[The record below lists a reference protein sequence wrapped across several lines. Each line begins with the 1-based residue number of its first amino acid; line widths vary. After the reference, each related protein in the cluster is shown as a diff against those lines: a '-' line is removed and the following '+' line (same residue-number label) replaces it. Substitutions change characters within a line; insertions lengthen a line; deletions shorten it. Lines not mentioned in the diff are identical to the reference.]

1 MNVVGIDPSLTRS
14 GCALIAFDETGASWI
29 TWTSGSEAR
38 DYDSSIA
45 SRRRRVRRVL
55 AGIIEILPPRID
67 LSVIEAPSYGSQHG
81 AGHEREWL
89 RGMLIDQLCARGPV
103 VEIAPSKREVLAV
116 GHGFPRGTTSKDRK
130 AAVLEAVRA
139 SHPGVSIS
147 CHDVADAVALATAG
161 AHQLGYLAQYSAKQI
176 SAHEKVSWPVAPLGQ
191 GEGKRS

>member
-1 MNVVGIDPSLTRS
+1 M
-14 GCALIAFDETGASWI
+14 ALVEFGGDFSRWI

-67 LSVIEAPSYGSQHG
+67 LSVIEAPSYGSKG
-81 AGHEREWL
+81 GSVHEREWL

-103 VEIAPSKREVLAV
+103 VEIAPSRRALLATGNGRADKKEVLE
-116 GHGFPRGTTSKDRK
+116 D
-130 AAVLEAVRA
+130 
-139 SHPGVSIS
+139 VSVS

-161 AHQLGYLAQYSAKQI
+161 AHRLGHLAQYDAKQI
-176 SAHEKVSWPVAPLGQ
+176 SAHEKVSWPVAPMGQ